1 MRGREIERVLFVE
14 EEPGVEVGAENSPGR
29 GDHTEGRVA
38 VDLLRGLRR
47 GGVGLGIDRE
57 EVVADHVIDQ
67 GKIVVGHVIDQESIA
82 VDHVIDQ
89 GEVVADQKR
98 GPGKEGADQGKG
110 QRVKIKGK
118 SWFLSEQLYPCKLLV
133 TLFLS
138 LLLCMYLHSISPHV
152 YVHTY
157 MCVFVHIYAELS
169 SCLPSAIFRRKHEY
183 GQIELGQPF
192 G

>member
-1 MRGREIERVLFVE
+1 LSKLRRRSQNWRSESRTRERGNEVRGREIERVLFVE

-110 QRVKIKGK
+110 QRVKIKGI
-118 SWFLSEQLYPCKLLV
+118 EG
-133 TLFLS
+133 
-138 LLLCMYLHSISPHV
+138 
-152 YVHTY
+152 
-157 MCVFVHIYAELS
+157 AEVE
-169 SCLPSAIFRRKHEY
+169 AN
-183 GQIELGQPF
+183 
-192 G
+192 